1 MAPRLAFRKFVQGTA
16 IAGGG
21 VLAIISG
28 VGAAGLVGQAH
39 ADDPPCVAGAADPCL
54 VDAPRPAPPP
64 RRAPQMFCQPA
75 GMAGQHC
82 FQRSAP

>member
-1 MAPRLAFRKFVQGTA
+1 MGLQSALRKFVQGTV

-21 VLAIISG
+21 LLAIISG
-28 VGAAGLVGQAH
+28 VGTAGSLAQAH
-39 ADDPPCVAGAADPCL
+39 ADDPPCAAGAADPCL

-64 RRAPQMFCQPA
+64 RRQPQMFCQPA

-82 FQRSAP
+82 FQRSSP